1 MRKRE
6 FALSKPCMGGT
17 STLAKEGIHA
27 DCDPSVRC
35 GQRIRLACRTGNLEP
50 YECTG
55 LVLFARGCYLW
66 VRIWVKGLKAA
77 LNPAENQHF
86 LGSLETKTPN
96 LGN

>member
-1 MRKRE
+1 
-6 FALSKPCMGGT
+6 MGDT
-17 STLAKEGIHA
+17 STLAKEGIRA
-27 DCDPSVRC
+27 DCDPSVRW
-35 GQRIRLACRTGNLEP
+35 GQRIRLACRAGNLEP

-55 LVLFARGCYLW
+55 LVLFARGCYFW

-86 LGSLETKTPN
+86 FSSLETKTPN